1 MEYRSLRPQELEK
14 WTRLCAAG
22 FEDVPASYFLRHF
35 MNDPD
40 ADVHGIFVA
49 VDGDAFASSVRVFTR
64 RIHLLGEELQVAFL
78 GEVCTLRAYRGQG
91 HSSHLIRL
99 ATDYM
104 DARGLPLCVLFTG
117 VSHHY
122 AHHGWFT
129 VMRRYV
135 RVDLQESTLPSG
147 YTVRPVTAEDYP
159 AMRAL
164 YRAEMTVPGTLV
176 RSDEYWDKWV
186 ACELHDAVALERDG
200 ELLSYLAYE
209 GKPGGRMLVREW
221 VTAPELDTAAKLS
234 LLAATAEHG
243 GFAPQALVAE
253 PLLPGVS
260 RDYDEWGD
268 MMVRYN
274 HPFTVAGRTIDSSGA
289 LAAAL
294 CDATFFETD
303 GC

>member
-1 MEYRSLRPQELEK
+1 MEYRALRPQEVEK
-14 WTRLCAAG
+14 WTNLCAAG

-35 MNDPD
+35 QNDPD
-40 ADVHGIFVA
+40 ADASGIFVA
-49 VDGDAFASSVRVFTR
+49 VDGDTFSSSVRVFTR
-64 RIHLLGEELQVAFL
+64 RIHLCGEELRVAFL
-78 GEVCTLRAYRGQG
+78 GEVCTLPAYRGQG
-91 HSSHLIRL
+91 HNSHLIRL
-99 ATDYM
+99 ATEYM
-104 DARGLPLCVLFTG
+104 DAHGLPLCVLFTG
-117 VSHHY
+117 VNHHY
-122 AHHGWFT
+122 AHQGWFT
-129 VMRRYV
+129 LMRRYV
-135 RVDLQESTLPSG
+135 HVELPSAALPEG
-147 YTVRPVTAEDYP
+147 VTMRPVEAGDHP

-164 YRAEMTVPGTLV
+164 YQSEMSLPCTLV
-176 RSDEYWDKWV
+176 RSDEYWNKWV
-186 ACELHDAVALERDG
+186 VCELHDAVVFEREG
-200 ELLSYLAYE
+200 RLLSYLAYE
-209 GKPGGRMLVREW
+209 GKPGERMLVREW